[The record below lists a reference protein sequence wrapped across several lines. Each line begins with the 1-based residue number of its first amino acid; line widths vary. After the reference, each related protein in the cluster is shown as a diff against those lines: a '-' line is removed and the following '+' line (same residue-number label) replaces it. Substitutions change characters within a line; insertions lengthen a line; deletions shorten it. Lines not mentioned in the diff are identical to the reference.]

1 MTSLPTSFDIT
12 NSRQCRLFLNRYSL
26 CGVVADYI
34 IEFPLPETC
43 LEDIID
49 KTYDLFHMLCEKYSD
64 TRIKARLIAE
74 CEFLREKTVRD
85 ENGEQKVYNIIET
98 YHFASYSAEWVE
110 QISCMDF
117 YERHMQKI
125 ASRMDDFNRKGSS
138 LKLNRIKHIHI
149 AITACNAAASA
160 ATPSSSSS

>member
-1 MTSLPTSFDIT
+1 MLSLPTSFNIT
-12 NSRQCRLFLNRYSL
+12 NSRDCRLYLNRHSL

-34 IEFPLPETC
+34 IEFPQLETC
-43 LEDIID
+43 LDDIVD
-49 KTYDLFHMLCEKYSD
+49 KTYDLFYMLCEKYSD

-74 CEFLREKTVRD
+74 CEFLREKTVVE
-85 ENGEQKVYNIIET
+85 ENGSQKVYDIIET

-110 QISCMDF
+110 KMSCMDF

-125 ASRMDDFNRKGSS
+125 ATRMDEFNKKGSS

-149 AITACNAAASA
+149 AITACNTA
-160 ATPSSSSS
+160 ATASTSSSS